1 MRKIF
6 TILFILFLSI
16 PAFAQEKSYMAVSR
30 PLAEALWL
38 GTMTPAQFD
47 ELHKAIRERGT
58 TKPTN
63 AIVLSLSKE
72 GGDLWH
78 RAIEGD
84 KMPQWLAA
92 TIESELIRTLSLT
105 PYLVNPCVAADDK
118 SYDAAR
124 ASWNCGAQYSAG
136 QRAEILRRAKENR

>member
-16 PAFAQEKSYMAVSR
+16 PAFAQEKSYITVSR
-30 PLAEALWL
+30 PLAESLWL
-38 GTMTPAQFD
+38 GTVTVAQFD
-47 ELHKAIRERGT
+47 ELHKAIRERSATMPRG
-58 TKPTN
+58 

-78 RAIEGD
+78 RALEGD
-84 KMPQWLAA
+84 KMPQWLGA
-92 TIESELIRTLSLT
+92 TIEGELVRTLNLT
-105 PYLVNPCVAADDK
+105 PYLVNPCVAGDDK

-136 QRAEILRRAKENR
+136 QRVEILRRAKENR